1 MSDSDQLPDRQS
13 GASLYSVQG
22 IVIGTVLGT
31 LAAGIVMLFL
41 NYRVLGNTN
50 LSRAIA
56 LWGSVLCAGVAYV
69 QRFVVLQ

>member
-56 LWGSVLCAGVAYV
+56 DRKSVV
-69 QRFVVLQ
+69 